1 MKSPLKG
8 KKILL
13 TRPKEQ
19 NKEWADKLGLLG
31 AVPVIF
37 PLIEISAAQDS
48 AEMQEVLTQI
58 YQYDWIVFTSINA
71 ARHSLEILNKILLM
85 SHKIYIA
92 AIGSKTAAYLEDHGL
107 EVDFMPLI
115 FTSANLADEIDD
127 IKNKKILLPRTNIAD
142 DNFAAELRQ
151 KGATVKEITVYN
163 THIINDKHDS
173 LQQIVN
179 EGLDVITFAS
189 PSAVEAFCEMK
200 IDKKEARIACIGP
213 VTGEKAKILG
223 LKVDIVAEKFTTE
236 GLTEAM
242 LNYFENVEF
251 LTQ

>member
-13 TRPKEQ
+13 TRPKDQ
-19 NKEWADKLGLLG
+19 NKEWAERLESLG
-31 AVPVIF
+31 AIPVLF
-37 PLIEISAAQDS
+37 PLIEITAAQDS
-48 AEMQEVLTQI
+48 SEIEEVLSQI

-127 IKNKKILLPRTNIAD
+127 IQNKKILLPRTNIAD
-142 DNFAAELRQ
+142 DNFTAELRQ
-151 KGATVKEITVYN
+151 RGATVKEITVYN
-163 THIINDKHDS
+163 THIVNDKHDE
-173 LQQIVN
+173 LQKIVD

-189 PSAVEAFCEMK
+189 PSAVEAFYEMG
-200 IDKKEARIACIGP
+200 IDKKNDKIACIGP
-213 VTGEKAKILG
+213 VTADKATKLG
-223 LKVDIVAEKFTTE
+223 LGVDIIADKYTTE

-242 LNYFENVEF
+242 LDYFENIKF

>member
-1 MKSPLKG
+1 MKSPLEG

-13 TRPKEQ
+13 TRPVEQ
-19 NKEWADKLGLLG
+19 NKEWADKLESLG
-31 AVPVIF
+31 ALPVLF
-37 PLIEISAAQDS
+37 PLIEITAAPDS
-48 AEMQEVLTQI
+48 SEMEDVLSSI

-71 ARHSLEILNKILLM
+71 ARHSLEIINKILLM

-92 AIGSKTAAYLEDHGL
+92 AIGSKTAAYLESHGL

-115 FTSANLADEIDD
+115 FTSANLVDEIED
-127 IKNKKILLPRTNIAD
+127 IKSKKILLPRTNIAD

-163 THIINDKHDS
+163 THIINDKHDE
-173 LQQIVN
+173 LQKIVD

-189 PSAVEAFCEMK
+189 PSAAEAFCEMK
-200 IDKKEARIACIGP
+200 IDKKDSKIACIGP
-213 VTGEKAKILG
+213 VTAEKAKTMG
-223 LKVDIVAEKFTTE
+223 LNVDITAKAFTTE

-242 LNYFENVEF
+242 QDYFENVEF
-251 LTQ
+251 LT

>member
-19 NKEWADKLGLLG
+19 NKEWADKLESLG
-31 AVPVIF
+31 ALPVLF
-37 PLIEISAAQDS
+37 PLIEITAAQDS
-48 AEMQEVLTQI
+48 NEMQEILSSI

-71 ARHSLEILNKILLM
+71 ARHSLEIINKILLM

-127 IKNKKILLPRTNIAD
+127 IKSKKILLPRTNIAD
-142 DNFAAELRQ
+142 DNLADELRQ
-151 KGATVKEITVYN
+151 KGAIVKGITVYN
-163 THIINDKHDS
+163 THIVSDKHDI
-173 LQQIVN
+173 LQQIIN
-179 EGLDVITFAS
+179 DGLDVITFAS
-189 PSAVEAFCEMK
+189 PSAVEAFYEMG
-200 IDKKEARIACIGP
+200 IDKKNDKIACIGP
-213 VTGEKAKILG
+213 VTAEKATKLG
-223 LKVDIVAEKFTTE
+223 LGVDIVAEKYTTE
-236 GLTEAM
+236 GLTKAI
-242 LNYFENVEF
+242 LDYFENKAY
-251 LTQ
+251 LTL